1 MFTPCHDL
9 YNQGSVSV
17 IISELQDSVNHQQ
30 LTWAKQPSIQAEETR
45 LPYINITQSNQEKI
59 MCGRGSQFQR
69 LVTVPALTQM
79 HRQMSDRQMTHPFIN
94 YSYMC
99 NSLLRR
105 NSHMFTEHFRGLSHI
120 HRLCKH
126 SRYHFWK
133 ILIAPRRNPM
143 PISTHF
149 SLFDPQLSHP
159 SPRWPWL
166 YFLLYVQDLPN
177 PDICY
182 KLNYPIRGLSGLT
195 LPCSMVSSRS
205 DQDVAHACGPFDRT
219 PQYGHATLQLSA
231 HPCCWATLG
240 SFVVFGYYE

>member
-1 MFTPCHDL
+1 MLESSLPRPYSHAVLLSPCCKAQQPSAFPTNQLSRVGGVRLPSPQKWGPRLRLSLCLGLSAGMFTPHHNL

-17 IISELQDSVNHQQ
+17 IISELHDSVNHQQ
-30 LTWAKQPSIQAEETR
+30 LTWVKQPSIQAEETW

-99 NSLLRR
+99 NSFLRS
-105 NSHMFTEHFRGLSHI
+105 NSHMFTERFRGLSHI

-126 SRYHFWK
+126 SCYHFWK

-149 SLFDPQLSHP
+149 SLFWPPALSSQPQTTMAVFSSL
-159 SPRWPWL
+159 
-166 YFLLYVQDLPN
+166 
-177 PDICY
+177 C
-182 KLNYPIRGLSGLT
+182 SGF
-195 LPCSMVSSRS
+195 
-205 DQDVAHACGPFDRT
+205 A
-219 PQYGHATLQLSA
+219 
-231 HPCCWATLG
+231 
-240 SFVVFGYYE
+240 